1 MHVAFLGIHRSLKH
15 VVQVAVE
22 AQGGWSQPGVPQG
35 VSAVT
40 LQGHAGSQ
48 ALTQA
53 LWDSGHPWDATM
65 LLAGLCLRRHQETL

>member
-1 MHVAFLGIHRSLKH
+1 VQHVM
-15 VVQVAVE
+15 QVAVE
-22 AQGGWSQPGVPQG
+22 AQAGWSHPGVPQG

-65 LLAGLCLRRHQETL
+65 LLGGLCLRPHQETL